1 MLLRNAVLAHGGRV
15 DVRIDDGLV
24 DEVRPAGTVEARPG
38 EHVEDLEGY
47 VLLPSPVDPHAH
59 LDKALLGDRAPN
71 PHGDLPN
78 AIVAIRAIHGEL
90 NKADTARRAR
100 EAALIA
106 VVHGTTALRSHVDC
120 GVGPGLTSLEALLEV
135 REELRG
141 YVDVQVLASVASP
154 IVGVAGSENR
164 AYLETALEMGADGA
178 GACPHLDPDPAG
190 CINVCLD
197 LATRFERPIDLHVD
211 ETLDP
216 TALTLREYARAV
228 AVRRF
233 PYGAVA
239 GHCVSLGVQP
249 DTVQAQVAVEL
260 VKAGIAVVANPL
272 TNLYLQARGTTVAP
286 PRGLTAVRP
295 LLAAGVTLA
304 AGGDNVRDPFNAMG
318 RGDALETAALM
329 VMAGHLTAEE
339 AYASVSSSARKAM
352 GLPPVA
358 VHAGSPADFLA
369 IRGRSLTDAIA
380 AASEDRLVVKSGRVV
395 CRTTVSSTLSPPL
408 SERPSPRPSRPDG
421 VRA

>member
-1 MLLRNAVLAHGGRV
+1 MLLRNARLADGGRV

-24 DEVRPAGTVEARPG
+24 DQVQPAGTVEARPD
-38 EHVEDLEGY
+38 EHVEELEGY

-71 PHGDLPN
+71 PHGDLLS
-78 AIVAIRAIHGEL
+78 ARAAIRAIYGGL
-90 NKADTARRAR
+90 NKAEIARRAR

-106 VVHGTTALRSHVDC
+106 VAHGTTAIRSHVDC
-120 GVGPGLTSLEALLEV
+120 GVRARLTSVEALLEV
-135 REELRG
+135 REQLRG
-141 YVDVQVLASVASP
+141 YVDVQVSASVSSP
-154 IVGVAGSENR
+154 IVGVAGAENR
-164 AYLETALEMGADGA
+164 AFLEAALQMGADGA

-197 LATRFERPIDLHVD
+197 LATKFERPIDLHVD

-216 TALTLREYARAV
+216 TALTLSEYVRAV
-228 AVRRF
+228 ATRRF

-249 DTVQAQVAVEL
+249 EAVQAQLAAGLAE
-260 VKAGIAVVANPL
+260 AGIAVVANPL
-272 TNLYLQARGTTVAP
+272 TNLYLQARGRTVAP

-304 AGGDNVRDPFNAMG
+304 AGGDNLRDPFNAMG

-329 VMAGHLTAEE
+329 VMAGHLTPEE

-358 VHAGSPADFLA
+358 VRAGSPADLLA
-369 IRGRSLTDAIA
+369 VRGRSLTDAIA
-380 AASEDRLVVKSGRVV
+380 AASEDRLVLKSGHVV

-408 SERPSPRPSRPDG
+408 S
-421 VRA
+421 